1 VHDSEHVRNQTMRRT
16 LTSTIEDLE
25 RSPLPWGYWL
35 VTFLALVLT
44 RNLLEGA
51 LGPQGAIGFVYFASP
66 SALMALDH
74 FAFFY
79 VSLFLSI
86 SLILSALAGERP
98 GRVMKV
104 VTPAWVVLLIPP
116 VLDYIL
122 SSGEGVKIAYVL
134 ELRSVIFSFFDPRV
148 TLDSISTGQRVE
160 IVAACLLAAA
170 YVRLK
175 TRSWTRS
182 AAALIA
188 VYVVLALHGVLPSL
202 FARASLALARV
213 GAEPGAAY
221 LSAFKAGGIVVDE
234 SRKLALLFLWTSS
247 VLGIAAWF
255 RHAPGRARAAAKN
268 VRPLR
273 AVHYLGLASFGIA
286 FGWRLFSLAG
296 VSFAGAGDALGIAA
310 TLLATFLA
318 FEASVALN
326 DVFDR
331 EGDRLTETGRPL
343 VSGALSPRD
352 LTGQAVVFSLAA
364 LLLALNV
371 KYSTF
376 LFMVLALAASY
387 AYSAPPLRLK
397 RFPVVSGLT
406 LGVVS
411 LLTCLVGFSLFA
423 EERALALFPPRLGW
437 VIVLAFGLGF
447 AAKDLKDVEGDRATG
462 VWTLPVLLGPA
473 AGRAAVAG
481 LVLAG
486 YVLAAVILPFRAL
499 APLAL
504 TLGALSVVLVYTWR
518 RPRLDELLLALC
530 IGFTAV
536 AGLVALLDAGRAS
549 GGTSPVLEAK
559 ASVHRARSAEVRYVW
574 PLAAR
579 EYVRASEVFT
589 DDPDLA
595 LRAGATLFESGRP
608 RDALPYLTAA
618 VDADPSS
625 VIGLDYLLR
634 AESAVGRDDSA
645 EWLMLETISDGVR
658 PRHFLMVLGEHLMER
673 NEFESAARAFTY
685 ALRLGSPDVPARVRL
700 GDALAGMGDAAGALG
715 QYETAAAR
723 RPSSVHARSALGR
736 FLLSTGDAEGAVR
749 ELGKA
754 ARLSP
759 DAPGP
764 HHNLG
769 LALEAAGRHEEARR
783 QYLLAL
789 ELDPSFEPSRGALR
803 RHRP

>member
-1 VHDSEHVRNQTMRRT
+1 MRRT

-35 VTFLALVLT
+35 VTFLAIVLT

-51 LGPQGAIGFVYFASP
+51 LGPEGTIGFVYFTSP

-74 FAFFY
+74 FVFFY

-86 SLILSALAGERP
+86 SLLLSALARERL
-98 GRVMKV
+98 GRVVKI
-104 VTPAWVVLLIPP
+104 VTPAWLLLLIPP

-134 ELRSVIFSFFDPRV
+134 ELRSVVFSFFDPRV
-148 TLDSISTGQRVE
+148 TLSNISTGQRIE
-160 IVAACLLAAA
+160 IVAACLLAAT

-175 TRSWTRS
+175 TRSWTRT
-182 AAALIA
+182 AAAFVA
-188 VYVVLALHGVLPSL
+188 VYLVLALHGVLPSL

-234 SRKLALLFLWTSS
+234 SRKLALIFLMTSS
-247 VLGIAAWF
+247 VLGVAAWF
-255 RHAPGRARAAAKN
+255 RHAPERARAAARN

-273 AVHYLGLASFGIA
+273 AIHYLGLALFGIA

-296 VSFAGAGDALGIAA
+296 VDFAGAGDALGIAA
-310 TLLATFLA
+310 ALLATFLA

-326 DVFDR
+326 DIFDLD
-331 EGDRLTETGRPL
+331 GDRLTETARPL
-343 VSGALSPRD
+343 VSGALSRRD

-364 LLLALNV
+364 LLFALNV

-397 RFPVVSGLT
+397 RFPVVSSLT
-406 LGVVS
+406 LGIVS

-447 AAKDLKDVEGDRATG
+447 TAKDLKDVEGDRATG
-462 VWTLPVLLGPA
+462 VWTLPVLMGPA

-486 YVLAAVILPFRAL
+486 YVLAAVILPFRTL

-504 TLGALSVVLVYTWR
+504 ALGVLSVVLIYTWR
-518 RPRLDELLLALC
+518 RPRLADLLLAIC
-530 IGFTAV
+530 IAFTAV
-536 AGLVALLDAGRAS
+536 AGLVALVNVGRVS
-549 GGTSPVLEAK
+549 GGSSPTIEAK
-559 ASVHRARSAEVRYVW
+559 ASVHRARAAEVRYAW
-574 PLAAR
+574 PLAAQ
-579 EYVRASEVFT
+579 EYVRAAEVLT
-589 DDPDLA
+589 DDPRLA
-595 LRAGATLFESGRP
+595 LHAGATLFESGRP

-618 VDADPSS
+618 IDADPSS

-634 AESAVGRDDSA
+634 AESAIGRDDSA
-645 EWLMLETISDGVR
+645 EWLMLETIRDGVR
-658 PRHFLMVLGEHLMER
+658 PQHFLMVLGEHLMER
-673 NEFESAARAFTY
+673 GEFESAARAFAY
-685 ALRLGSPDVPARVRL
+685 ALRLGRPDVPARIRL
-700 GDALAGMGDAAGALG
+700 GDALLGMGDAAAAFK
-715 QYETAAAR
+715 QYETAVAR
-723 RPSSVHARSALGR
+723 RPSSVHARSVLGR
-736 FLLSTGDAEGAVR
+736 FLLSAGDAGRAVR
-749 ELGKA
+749 ELEEA
-754 ARLSP
+754 VRLSP
-759 DAPGP
+759 DEPGP
-764 HHNLG
+764 LHNLG
-769 LALEAAGRHEEARR
+769 LALDASGRHEEARR
-783 QYLLAL
+783 RYLLAL
-789 ELDPSFEPSRGALR
+789 ELDPSFAPSREALR